1 MRSLKRGF
9 TLIELIVGIVLL
21 AVALTGILGLL
32 INQAPQAVDPVQ
44 QVRAAQLAQRLSG
57 EILQKSF
64 DEQSDHNGG
73 RYRCGE
79 TLNGQF
85 YGDCSCPVGQACT
98 QRPPAPA
105 ITGWQ
110 PSVYGPDGGERAPH
124 TFNDV
129 DDYQT
134 SAICAKGWVEV
145 SCFNGD
151 WIDAAFFTQT
161 DSKVASDEYRNYLVR
176 IAVTPDNLFESP
188 GLKVES
194 IGKRIDLQVKLPD
207 GSALDFSFYRGNY

>member
-79 TLNGQF
+79 QVVGVTISPCSSS
-85 YGDCSCPVGQACT
+85 YGTDGE
-98 QRPPAPA
+98 PAPYA
-105 ITGWQ
+105 
-110 PSVYGPDGGERAPH
+110 Y
-124 TFNDV
+124 NDV
-129 DDYQT
+129 DDFDT
-134 SAICAKGWVEV
+134 AGNWLNA
-145 SCFNGD
+145 NTL
-151 WIDAAFFTQT
+151 TQT
-161 DSKVASDEYRNYLVR
+161 AAGISGEEYRNYQVK
-176 IAVTPDNLFESP
+176 IAVSAVDFSDGTFKSCTPPCS
-188 GLKVES
+188 V
-194 IGKRIDLQVKLPD
+194 GKRIDLQIKLPD
-207 GSALDFSFYRGNY
+207 GSVLDFSFYRGNY

>member
-79 TLNGQF
+79 TVTNVIIPA
-85 YGDCSCPVGQACT
+85 CST
-98 QRPPAPA
+98 
-105 ITGWQ
+105 
-110 PSVYGPDGGERAPH
+110 SYGPDVDEREPY

-134 SAICAKGWVEV
+134 SAICAKGWDEV
-145 SCFNGD
+145 SCLNGE
-151 WIDAAFFTQT
+151 WIEAAFFTQA
-161 DSKVASDEYRNYLVR
+161 DSKVASDEYRNYQVR
-176 IAVTPDNLFESP
+176 IAVTPDNLFGSQ
-188 GLKVES
+188 GSKAES
-194 IGKRIDLQVKLPD
+194 IGKRVLLQIKLPD
-207 GSALDFSFYRGNY
+207 QSVLDFAFYRGNY

>member
-79 TLNGQF
+79 QVVGVTISPCSSS
-85 YGDCSCPVGQACT
+85 YGTDGE
-98 QRPPAPA
+98 PAPYA
-105 ITGWQ
+105 
-110 PSVYGPDGGERAPH
+110 Y
-124 TFNDV
+124 NDV
-129 DDYQT
+129 DDFDT
-134 SAICAKGWVEV
+134 AGNWR
-145 SCFNGD
+145 
-151 WIDAAFFTQT
+151 DASWFTQT
-161 DSKVASDEYRNYLVR
+161 SLVTNNDDEYRNYQVR
-176 IAVTPDNLFESP
+176 IAVTPDDLFGSP
-188 GLKVES
+188 GLKAES
-194 IGKRIDLQVKLPD
+194 IGKRILLQVKLPD
-207 GSALDFSFYRGNY
+207 GSVLDFSFYRGNY

>member
-79 TLNGQF
+79 TFNSQF
-85 YGDCSCPVGQACT
+85 YGDCSCPVGVACT
-98 QRPPAPA
+98 QQPPAPV

-110 PSVYGPDGGERAPH
+110 ASAYGPDSGEAAPY

-129 DDYQT
+129 DDFDTAGSWQQA
-134 SAICAKGWVEV
+134 SW
-145 SCFNGD
+145 
-151 WIDAAFFTQT
+151 FTQT
-161 DSKVASDEYRNYLVR
+161 SVVTNNDDEYRNYQVR
-176 IAVTPDNLFESP
+176 IAVTPDNLFGSP
-188 GLKVES
+188 GLKAES
-194 IGKRIDLQVKLPD
+194 IGKRILLQVKLPD
-207 GSALDFSFYRGNY
+207 GSVLDFSFYRGNY

>member
-64 DEQSDHNGG
+64 DEHSDHNGG

-79 TLNGQF
+79 QVAGVTISP
-85 YGDCSCPVGQACT
+85 CS
-98 QRPPAPA
+98 
-105 ITGWQ
+105 
-110 PSVYGPDGGERAPH
+110 SSYGPDGTGESEPY
-124 TFNDV
+124 TYNDV
-129 DDYQT
+129 DDFDTAGSWQQA
-134 SAICAKGWVEV
+134 SR
-145 SCFNGD
+145 
-151 WIDAAFFTQT
+151 FTQT
-161 DSKVASDEYRNYLVR
+161 SWVTNNDDEYRNYQVR
-176 IAVTPDNLFESP
+176 IAVSAADFSDGSFKSCVATCS
-188 GLKVES
+188 V
-194 IGKRIDLQVKLPD
+194 GKRIDLQIKLPD
-207 GSALDFSFYRGNY
+207 ESVLDFSFYRGNY

>member
-79 TLNGQF
+79 QVVGVTISPCSSS
-85 YGDCSCPVGQACT
+85 YGTDGE
-98 QRPPAPA
+98 PAPYA
-105 ITGWQ
+105 
-110 PSVYGPDGGERAPH
+110 Y
-124 TFNDV
+124 NDV
-129 DDYQT
+129 DDFDT
-134 SAICAKGWVEV
+134 AGNWLNA
-145 SCFNGD
+145 NTL
-151 WIDAAFFTQT
+151 TQT
-161 DSKVASDEYRNYLVR
+161 AAGISGEEYRNYQVK
-176 IAVTPDNLFESP
+176 IAVSAVDFSDGTFKSCTAPCS
-188 GLKVES
+188 V
-194 IGKRIDLQVKLPD
+194 GKRIDLQIKLPD
-207 GSALDFSFYRGNY
+207 GSVLDFSFYRGNY

>member
-1 MRSLKRGF
+1 MRSPDRGF

-44 QVRAAQLAQRLSG
+44 QVRAAQLAQRLAG
-57 EILQKSF
+57 EMLQKSF

-79 TLNGQF
+79 TFNGQF
-85 YGDCSCPVGQACT
+85 YGDCSCPVGVACT

-110 PSVYGPDGGERAPH
+110 PSAYGPDGGPAPYAY
-124 TFNDV
+124 NDV
-129 DDYQT
+129 DDFDT
-134 SAICAKGWVEV
+134 AGNWV
-145 SCFNGD
+145 
-151 WIDAAFFTQT
+151 DANRFTQT
-161 DSKVASDEYRNYLVR
+161 AAGISDEEYRNYQVK
-176 IAVTPDNLFESP
+176 IVVSAVVFNADGSFDSC
-188 GLKVES
+188 S
-194 IGKRIDLQVKLPD
+194 DHCSMGKRIDLQIKLPD
-207 GSALDFSFYRGNY
+207 ESLLDFSFYRGNY

>member
-21 AVALTGILGLL
+21 AVALTGMLGLL
-32 INQAPQAVDPVQ
+32 INQAPRAVDPVQ

-79 TLNGQF
+79 TVTGVTIPA
-85 YGDCSCPVGQACT
+85 CST
-98 QRPPAPA
+98 
-105 ITGWQ
+105 
-110 PSVYGPDGGERAPH
+110 SYGPDGGERAPY

-134 SAICAKGWVEV
+134 STICTKGWAEV
-145 SCFNGD
+145 NCLNGG

-161 DSKVASDEYRNYLVR
+161 AARVASEEYRNYRVR
-176 IAVTPDNLFESP
+176 IAVTADNLFGSQGSKAES
-188 GLKVES
+188 V
-194 IGKRIDLQVKLPD
+194 GKRVLLQVKLPD
-207 GSALDFSFYRGNY
+207 GGEVDFALYRGNY

>member
-44 QVRAAQLAQRLSG
+44 QVRAAQLAQRLAS

-79 TLNGQF
+79 QVAGVTISP
-85 YGDCSCPVGQACT
+85 CST
-98 QRPPAPA
+98 
-105 ITGWQ
+105 
-110 PSVYGPDGGERAPH
+110 SYGPDGESASYAY
-124 TFNDV
+124 NDV
-129 DDYQT
+129 DDFDT
-134 SAICAKGWVEV
+134 AGNWV
-145 SCFNGD
+145 
-151 WIDAAFFTQT
+151 DASWFTQT
-161 DSKVASDEYRNYLVR
+161 SSGIGSDEYRNYRVK
-176 IAVTPDNLFESP
+176 IAVSGTDFSDGTFKSCATPCS
-188 GLKVES
+188 V
-194 IGKRIDLQVKLPD
+194 GKRVLLQVKLPD
-207 GSALDFSFYRGNY
+207 GSVLDFSFYRGNY

>member
-79 TLNGQF
+79 T
-85 YGDCSCPVGQACT
+85 
-98 QRPPAPA
+98 
-105 ITGWQ
+105 ITGVTV
-110 PSVYGPDGGERAPH
+110 PACSTRYGPDGEPAPYAY
-124 TFNDV
+124 NDV
-129 DDYQT
+129 DDFDT
-134 SAICAKGWVEV
+134 AGNWV
-145 SCFNGD
+145 
-151 WIDAAFFTQT
+151 DANTLTQT
-161 DSKVASDEYRNYLVR
+161 AAGVSSEEYRNYQVK
-176 IAVTPDNLFESP
+176 ITVSGADFSDGTFKSCAAPCSV
-188 GLKVES
+188 
-194 IGKRIDLQVKLPD
+194 GKRIDLQIKLPD
-207 GSALDFSFYRGNY
+207 ESVLDFSFFRGNY